1 MGFQEPS
8 SGKIAEIALCKHW
21 PHHQNH
27 RNIMS
32 EITTTSKVQTDGI
45 EQINQAVEQMD
56 QVTQSNAALVEEA
69 AAAAQALEQ
78 QAQELQRTVGFF
90 HLERSNSNRQ
100 ALSLN
105 A

>member
-1 MGFQEPS
+1 MG
-8 SGKIAEIALCKHW
+8 
-21 PHHQNH
+21 
-27 RNIMS
+27 
-32 EITTTSKVQTDGI
+32 EITAASKEQTDGI

-56 QVTQSNAALVEEA
+56 QVTQSNPALVEEA

-78 QAQELQRTVGFF
+78 QAQELQRTVGFQ
-90 HLERSNSNRQ
+90 LERSNSNRQ